1 MKQRVSDYIAS
12 FLVNR
17 DITDIFMVVG
27 GGAMYLNDSF
37 GHDPDLQRTYNH
49 HEQASA
55 MAADAY
61 YKASGKAAA
70 VCVTSGPGGIN
81 AMNGVAG
88 AYMDSIPI
96 LAFSVL

>member
-37 GHDPDLQRTYNH
+37 GHDPDLHCTYNH
-49 HEQASA
+49 HEQALIGLLCDRHFFVIS
-55 MAADAY
+55 
-61 YKASGKAAA
+61 KW
-70 VCVTSGPGGIN
+70 
-81 AMNGVAG
+81 
-88 AYMDSIPI
+88 
-96 LAFSVL
+96 L